1 MDVER
6 IAGPSWAGWR
16 FHRGELFAPEWRRG
30 ITPGEIRALPYLMA
44 LDGDLERRRRELEE
58 LKREL
63 AGVARLAGWY
73 RRQLVLE
80 ARLGLMLRSLA
91 G

>member
-6 IAGPSWAGWR
+6 FAGSSWAGWR
-16 FHRGELFAPEWRRG
+16 FYRGELFAPEWRRG
-30 ITPGEIRALPYLMA
+30 LTPGEIRALPYLMA
-44 LDGDLERRRRELEE
+44 LAADLERRRRELEE
-58 LKREL
+58 IKREL

-80 ARLGLMLRSLA
+80 ARFGFLLPL
-91 G
+91 